1 MLVLTRK
8 PDEAV
13 LIGDDIEVRVLA
25 VRGNS
30 VRLGIAAPMEVAVDR
45 EEIRQSKLNDARRD
59 T

>member
-30 VRLGIAAPMEVAVDR
+30 VRLGIAAPMELAVDR